1 MNAGKPITPMIRTH
15 FGNPLN
21 ISWLP
26 TSTILR
32 RTRFS
37 SASSSG
43 VFSLPIRPRHGRETN
58 RAGRTRVRIGH
69 GGAVEGHLRLGPAT
83 EAAAI
88 GRELRPV
95 RALAARHPA
104 IAVRTELAG
113 HRDSSA

>member
-15 FGNPLN
+15 FGSPLN

-58 RAGRTRVRIGH
+58 RAGRADAREGH
-69 GGAVEGHLRLGPAT
+69 RGSVEGHLRLRPTAEPA
-83 EAAAI
+83 AV
-88 GRELRPV
+88 GREDRPLD
-95 RALAARHPA
+95 ALAGA
-104 IAVRTELAG
+104 
-113 HRDSSA
+113 D

>member
-1 MNAGKPITPMIRTH
+1 MKAGKPTTPMIRTH
-15 FGNPLN
+15 FGSPLN

-43 VFSLPIRPRHGRETN
+43 VFSLAIGPRHGRETD

-69 GGAVEGHLRLGPAT
+69 GSAMEGHLRLGPAA
-83 EAAAI
+83 EPAAI
-88 GRELRPV
+88 GRELRLV
-95 RALAARHPA
+95 RALAARH
-104 IAVRTELAG
+104 
-113 HRDSSA
+113 